1 MPTDLLQCIKLN
13 CSRAHYNDYMS
24 IKVQAVVRFHLLDFD
39 YSCGSFLFWFKY
51 SICKFSKSSSTI
63 IGRLLN
69 LATLPTEGTLQHANS
84 PRGKILKMRV
94 GRQIISH
101 FHSVTPTNI
110 RSWHC
115 LHDLSSQTTNLRGTK
130 VFAEYSVFILAPGGP
145 FSLICV

>member
-84 PRGKILKMRV
+84 PRSKILKMASNY
-94 GRQIISH
+94 QLFSLCNTA
-101 FHSVTPTNI
+101 TPTNI
-110 RSWHC
+110 RSWQC
-115 LHDLSSQTTNLRGTK
+115 LHDLSSQMTNLRGTK
-130 VFAEYSVFILAPGGP
+130 VFLRI
-145 FSLICV
+145 